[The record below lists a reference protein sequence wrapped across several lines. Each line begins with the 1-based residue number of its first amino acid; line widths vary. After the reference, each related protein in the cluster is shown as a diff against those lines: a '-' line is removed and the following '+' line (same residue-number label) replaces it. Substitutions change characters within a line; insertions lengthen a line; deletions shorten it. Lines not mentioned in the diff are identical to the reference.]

1 MIPEQRIFT
10 SQYSKWAKQTTRNR
24 IIKTELKVQEVENG
38 IILPIKKLRDIPGYD
53 GVFGGG
59 VTTEKYQFV
68 AGHFRKKNDPSANYS
83 VGESYK
89 PEGEPEVSGETV
101 VFGGIFFR
109 HFGHAIIDGLT
120 RMWWYA
126 ENYETLPYKLVFLT
140 MPDQSS
146 KTDEIFLQLAGLT
159 KDKYLIVDKPTR
171 FKKILVP
178 DEAVFNLDCGHE
190 KWLEFFDLIKENV
203 KKYTP
208 LPLREEKIYLSRT
221 QLPEKDAV
229 NEEYLES
236 VAKEQGY
243 KIVYPEQL
251 KLEEQIHLIMNAKS
265 IAATMGTLTH
275 LAVFAEPGTELVC
288 FLRKADEITHPQV
301 IINELRKLDWY
312 IVEATKTPLPT
323 THVRGIFLYGLTPYF
338 ADFMRYK
345 KWKFDENY
353 HVSDEMML
361 EYLKNWADYYSK
373 PQRYVMIRKA
383 TIWDTVKGLNWA
395 FYGRTLQEKEYNIAE
410 KKTEPTKKAEAP
422 KPKKEEPQ
430 KVGFIRRVWRFIKRK
445 LK

>member
-68 AGHFRKKNDPSANYS
+68 AGHFRKKNDATANYS
-83 VGESYK
+83 VSESYK
-89 PEGEPEVSGETV
+89 LECEPENIDEVV
-101 VFGGIFFR
+101 VFGGVFFR

-126 ENYETLPYKLVFLT
+126 ENYKNLPHKLVFLT
-140 MPDQSS
+140 MPDQSPE
-146 KTDEIFLQLAGLT
+146 TDKMFLRLAGLT
-159 KDKYLIVDKPTR
+159 EKDYVIVDRPTK
-171 FKKILVP
+171 FKKVLVP

-203 KKYTP
+203 KKYT
-208 LPLREEKIYLSRT
+208 PLREEKIYLSRT

-251 KLEEQIHLIMNAKS
+251 KLEEQIRLIMNAKS

-288 FLRKADEITHPQV
+288 FLRKADEITHPQI
-301 IINELRKLDWY
+301 IINELRKLNWY

-323 THVRGIFLYGLTPYF
+323 THVRGIFLYGLTPCF

-345 KWKFDENY
+345 RWEFDENY
-353 HVSDEMML
+353 HIPDEMML
-361 EYLKNWADYYSK
+361 EYLKKWADYYSK

-410 KKTEPTKKAEAP
+410 KKTEPTKKTEAP
-422 KPKKEEPQ
+422 KTKKDEPQ
-430 KVGFIRRVWRFIKRK
+430 KIGFIRRVWRFIKRK